1 MDCTESLIYINGHID
16 GVNTEAEEALLQ
28 EHLNTCPQCRALLA
42 QYEQLDRQLA
52 DVPAPP
58 ADLTE
63 QILAQLP
70 KKRKRRGLLYF
81 AAPAATLA
89 TAAILALAVFGAM
102 NLPAFA
108 AKSNEYAAPNATPK
122 EDFTGSMEDSMLS
135 YASNLAP
142 SPPMAA
148 DGALTET
155 MKCIGG
161 EEQQQE
167 YFALS
172 SAPVLIV
179 WGDDA
184 ESYYT
189 DLTPLETVDADGGTT
204 LHEVLQTLLPDAS
217 VLAEKTES
225 TRSVSSVTAYTLPY
239 SELHEMF
246 DRSADACEITF
257 YAPAGTSETAEYFLL
272 LAVTP

>member
-16 GVNTEAEEALLQ
+16 GINTEAEEALLQ

-58 ADLTE
+58 AGLTKR
-63 QILAQLP
+63 ILAQLP

-102 NLPAFA
+102 NLPVFA
-108 AKSNEYAAPNATPK
+108 AKSASDYAAPK
-122 EDFTGSMEDSMLS
+122 EEFSDMENSMVG

-155 MKCIGG
+155 MKSAGTK
-161 EEQQQE
+161 QRQE
-167 YFALS
+167 YFDLS
-172 SAPVLIV
+172 SMPVLIV

-184 ESYYT
+184 EGYYT
-189 DLTPLETVDADGGTT
+189 DLTPMETVDADGGTA
-204 LHEVLQTLLPDAS
+204 LDEVLQTLLPDAS
-217 VLAEKTES
+217 VLVEKTEGAL
-225 TRSVSSVTAYTLPY
+225 SVSSVTAYALPY
-239 SELHEMF
+239 SELREMF

-257 YAPAGTSETAEYFLL
+257 YAPAGASETAEYFLL
-272 LAVTP
+272 LAVAP